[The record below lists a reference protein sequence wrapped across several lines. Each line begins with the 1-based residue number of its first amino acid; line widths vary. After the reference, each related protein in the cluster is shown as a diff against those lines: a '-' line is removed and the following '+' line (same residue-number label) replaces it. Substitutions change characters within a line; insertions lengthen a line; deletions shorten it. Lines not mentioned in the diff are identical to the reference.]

1 MAIRV
6 YFAFE
11 GTATALYIVFFITC
25 GFCVVKS
32 QSLTTLSAGKINS
45 VGSFPKH
52 TRQNPNIAVNRT
64 KMAYLAMSLVQC
76 PPESIRLL
84 IKVRN

>member
-1 MAIRV
+1 MVIRV

-11 GTATALYIVFFITC
+11 GTATAVYAVFFTTC
-25 GFCVVKS
+25 GFCVVKC
-32 QSLTTLSAGKINS
+32 QSLTTLSGGKINS

-52 TRQNPNIAVNRT
+52 TRQSPNIAVNRT
-64 KMAYLAMSLVQC
+64 KIAYLAMSLVHC

-84 IKVRN
+84 IK